1 MPPKKS
7 KDQSTTPRRR
17 SPRKKASNAPKSTQ
31 TEVIEPQKERKMPT
45 RPLTSS
51 SEPDVIETVETG
63 DSEGEMEVVDISG
76 VGEDEIDELVDSE
89 GDEIHEIHEI
99 DEIDEL
105 DELESSALFGKS
117 SPKAAMQ
124 QSDGEGDAIVHLLV
138 IYGLLTT
145 VLDFTEDELPK
156 PTDDSEVDEFFDD
169 ALCATKSKPAE
180 GSNRV
185 PRSLKLK
192 VKPQHASSQPTT
204 TTGSGRTHKKKA
216 SKIAPNITHEVDV
229 SDLIVPSII
238 KSRVQLPDGTKSLRF
253 DQNASFLTLKFQAAE
268 VFEVPAKHLRLAY
281 TTNET
286 KRERR
291 LLVDEDDFTNM
302 TNDIVEFFERQIK
315 TIHSQR
321 LKDAAAAHNAE
332 EKGRAYVPKAQQ
344 EITDI
349 GLIFYHQPPADNP
362 STSSKGTST
371 GNAKSKDPSRKE
383 PKPESLSMRIQ
394 HACDEIMRA
403 TPVNGNEAG

>member
-76 VGEDEIDELVDSE
+76 VGEDEIDELVGSE
-89 GDEIHEIHEI
+89 GNEIHEIHEI

-124 QSDGEGDAIVHLLV
+124 QSDGEGEFAL
-138 IYGLLTT
+138 
-145 VLDFTEDELPK
+145 LPK
-156 PTDDSEVDEFFDD
+156 PTNDSEVDEFFDD

-204 TTGSGRTHKKKA
+204 TTGSGCTHKKKA

-238 KSRVQLPDGTKSLRF
+238 KSRVQLPNGTKSLRF

-268 VFEVPAKHLRLAY
+268 VFEVPAKHLRLAH
-281 TTNET
+281 TTNKT
-286 KRERR
+286 KRKQR
-291 LLVDEDDFTNM
+291 LLVDKDDFTNM
-302 TNDIVEFFERQIK
+302 TNDVVEFFERQIK
-315 TIHSQR
+315 TIHSQ
-321 LKDAAAAHNAE
+321 
-332 EKGRAYVPKAQQ
+332 G
-344 EITDI
+344 
-349 GLIFYHQPPADNP
+349 
-362 STSSKGTST
+362 
-371 GNAKSKDPSRKE
+371 
-383 PKPESLSMRIQ
+383 
-394 HACDEIMRA
+394 
-403 TPVNGNEAG
+403 

>member
-105 DELESSALFGKS
+105 DELESSALFDKS

-124 QSDGEGDAIVHLLV
+124 QSDGEGNAIVHLLV
-138 IYGLLTT
+138 TYGLPTT

-156 PTDDSEVDEFFDD
+156 PTNNSEVDKFFDN

-180 GSNRV
+180 GSNQA

-192 VKPQHASSQPTT
+192 VKPQHASSQATT

-216 SKIAPNITHEVDV
+216 SKIAPDITHEVDV

-238 KSRVQLPDGTKSLRF
+238 KSCVQLPNGTKSLRF

-281 TTNET
+281 TANKT
-286 KRERR
+286 KCEWR
-291 LLVDEDDFTNM
+291 LLVDKDNFTNM

-332 EKGRAYVPKAQQ
+332 EKGCAYVPKA
-344 EITDI
+344 
-349 GLIFYHQPPADNP
+349 
-362 STSSKGTST
+362 
-371 GNAKSKDPSRKE
+371 
-383 PKPESLSMRIQ
+383 
-394 HACDEIMRA
+394 
-403 TPVNGNEAG
+403 